1 MDQSKEHVWMEY
13 ESEATGVYFRLE
25 GEDCRRKSMKM
36 MGQHSNVMGTI
47 MYSLNRGEE
56 DPNGLY
62 GHFLFLYTASDS
74 T

>member
-1 MDQSKEHVWMEY
+1 MRPQ
-13 ESEATGVYFRLE
+13 GVYLCLE

-36 MGQHSNVMGTI
+36 MDQHSKVMGTI

-62 GHFLFLYTASDS
+62 GHFLFLYTAYNS